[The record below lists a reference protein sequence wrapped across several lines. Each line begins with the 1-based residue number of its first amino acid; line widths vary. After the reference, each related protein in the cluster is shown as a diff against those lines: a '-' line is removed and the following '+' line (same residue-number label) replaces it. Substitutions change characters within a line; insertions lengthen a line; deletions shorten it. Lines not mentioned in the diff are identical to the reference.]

1 MTKKDGDNKKVGLDC
16 TRYNDVETKV
26 SYGSFKVTTPATP
39 KAFKRGT
46 SAGNGTAP
54 NSMN

>member
-1 MTKKDGDNKKVGLDC
+1 MGLDG
-16 TRYNDVETKV
+16 TKYNDVETKD

-39 KAFKRGT
+39 RAFKRGT

-54 NSMN
+54 NSMNWKIEN